1 MLVSNSFAK
10 LLLSVGLMPAAIT
23 IAIAQVS
30 SPAAAAPS
38 QPAISASDLG
48 VTFLPGSASQLVIER
63 NGKRYLVDVTTNSIR
78 EADATTAQASATAP
92 ATPAAETVSSSHTS
106 AVAD

>member
-30 SPAAAAPS
+30 SPAAAAASS

-63 NGKRYLVDVTTNSIR
+63 NGKRYLVDIATNSVR
-78 EADATTAQASATAP
+78 EDDTTTAQVSATSP
-92 ATPAAETVSSSHTS
+92 ATPAA
-106 AVAD
+106 